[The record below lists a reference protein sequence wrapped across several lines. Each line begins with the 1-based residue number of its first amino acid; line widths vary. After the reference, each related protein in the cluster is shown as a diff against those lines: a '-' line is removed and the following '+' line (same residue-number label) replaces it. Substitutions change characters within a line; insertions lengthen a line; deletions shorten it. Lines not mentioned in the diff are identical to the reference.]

1 MGTRPHSLNDIEE
14 PILKIRRDQHKR
26 INTIVKDNAKF
37 PLVAIGL
44 VRDYIK
50 NSSASQVV
58 KTVTYD
64 MPYQLGHI
72 NEPQSIVVHTPHTSY
87 EFAFKLPTKLET
99 PTL

>member
-1 MGTRPHSLNDIEE
+1 MSTRPHSLNDIEE
-14 PILKIRRDQHKR
+14 PITKIRRDQHKR

-37 PLVAIGL
+37 PLVCIGL

-58 KTVTYD
+58 KTVTFD
-64 MPYQLGHI
+64 MEYQHGNI
-72 NEPQSIVVHTPHTSY
+72 KEPESIVVHTTHTRY
-87 EFAFKLPTKLET
+87 EFSLKRSIKLEI

>member
-1 MGTRPHSLNDIEE
+1 MSTRPHSLNDIEE

-37 PLVAIGL
+37 PIVAIGL

-58 KTVTYD
+58 KAVTFDRAYQYD
-64 MPYQLGHI
+64 PTLT
-72 NEPQSIVVHTPHTSY
+72 PQAIVVHTPHTSY
-87 EFAFKLPTKLET
+87 EFQFKFHTKLET

>member
-1 MGTRPHSLNDIEE
+1 MSTRPHSLNDIEE

-37 PLVAIGL
+37 PIVAIGL

-58 KTVTYD
+58 KAVTFD
-64 MPYQLGHI
+64 KSFQHKETETPT
-72 NEPQSIVVHTPHTSY
+72 SIVVHTPHTSY
-87 EFAFKLPTKLET
+87 EFQFKLHTKLET

>member
-58 KTVTYD
+58 KVVTFD
-64 MPYQLGHI
+64 REYQHDKSLT
-72 NEPQSIVVHTPHTSY
+72 PQSIVVHTPHTSY
-87 EFAFKLPTKLET
+87 EFSFKLPTKLET

>member
-1 MGTRPHSLNDIEE
+1 MSTRPHSLNDIEE
-14 PILKIRRDQHKR
+14 VILKIRRDQHKR

-58 KTVTYD
+58 KAVTFDLAYQYD
-64 MPYQLGHI
+64 QTL
-72 NEPQSIVVHTPHTSY
+72 EPQTIVVHTPHTSY
-87 EFAFKLPTKLET
+87 EFVFQKTEKLEI

>member
-1 MGTRPHSLNDIEE
+1 MSTRPHSLNDIEE

-44 VRDYIK
+44 VRDYVK

-58 KTVTYD
+58 KVITFDMEYQYD
-64 MPYQLGHI
+64 NTKQPK
-72 NEPQSIVVHTPHTSY
+72 SIVVHTPHTQY
-87 EFAFKLPTKLET
+87 NFRFELPLKLES